1 MFVTESFLAQLDDL
15 LHRVCV
21 ELQISPSRHQLAEER
36 YEAVGDWLSA
46 NGSPMS
52 VFKPIIYPQGSLRIG
67 TTVRPTV
74 RQEFDLD
81 IVLELMQA
89 DWEKIQNPTVLIEV
103 LKARL
108 EQNDLYKGKVER
120 KNRCVRLKYADE
132 FHLDIL
138 PACPDPVSGQNCVVI
153 PDRETSRWMSSNP
166 KGFAQWFDSRAELM
180 VKMMIERGEPL
191 PEPESAEKKAPLK
204 RVVQLMK
211 RWRDIFYAQDPD
223 SAPVSIILTTLAG
236 LHYGGQ
242 QSVGEGLAAVLE
254 GISGSIPSLPN
265 RLVVVNPANSQ
276 EYLSERWDQNPGA
289 YRRFVEGITDF
300 RDRWRT
306 IQNMRGIHRVAEALC
321 GLFGEHVTEQAVRK
335 HTLFLE
341 SQQTKGNLGVQ
352 RGSGTLTSLST
363 LGAVK
368 VRPHSFYGA

>member
-1 MFVTESFLAQLDDL
+1 MFVTESFSAQLDDL

-21 ELQISPSRHQLAEER
+21 ELQISLSQHQLAEER
-36 YEAVGDWLSA
+36 YETVGDWLNA
-46 NGSPMS
+46 DGSPIKA
-52 VFKPIIYPQGSLRIG
+52 FRPIIYPQGSLRIG
-67 TTVRPTV
+67 TTVRPSA

-81 IVLELMQA
+81 IVLELPEA
-89 DWEKIQNPTVLIEV
+89 DWEKIEDPTVLIEA

-108 EQNDLYKGKVER
+108 EQNTLYRGKVER

-138 PACPDPVSGQNCVVI
+138 PACPDLISGQNCVVI
-153 PDRETSRWMSSNP
+153 PDRKTSRWVSSNP

-180 VKMMIERGEPL
+180 VKMMKERGEPL
-191 PEPESAEKKAPLK
+191 PEPESAEKKAPLR

-223 SAPVSIILTTLAG
+223 AAPVSIILTALAG

-242 QSVGEGLAAVLE
+242 QSVGEGLATVLE
-254 GISGSIPSLPN
+254 GIIDSMPSLPS

-276 EYLSERWDQNPGA
+276 EYLSDRWEWNPTA
-289 YRRFVEGITDF
+289 YRRFAEGVVDF
-300 RDRWRT
+300 RDRWRA
-306 IQNMRGIHRVAEALC
+306 IQNMRGIHRVAGALQD
-321 GLFGEHVTEQAVRK
+321 LFGEKVTDQAVKK
-335 HTLFLE
+335 HALFLE
-341 SQQTKGNLGVQ
+341 NQQAKGNLGVQ